1 MDTTGFGFPFRIN
14 DIGQVQALTGND
26 NIRARILQV
35 LLTSPGE
42 RVNLP
47 EFGCGLR
54 DLIFDLDNDILAATT
69 EFAVT
74 RALQRWLGDEIVVQ
88 SVDVLNHEVDPKV
101 PEGELQIEVLY
112 VRRDRLEPGKVKIA
126 F

>member
-1 MDTTGFGFPFRIN
+1 MGTTSFGFPFKIN
-14 DIGQVQALTGND
+14 ELGQADTLSGND
-26 NIRARILQV
+26 NIRAKILQV

-42 RVNLP
+42 RVQLP

-54 DLIFDLDNDILAATT
+54 DLVFDPNNEILAATT

-74 RALQRWLGDEIVVQ
+74 KALQQWLAQDILVQ
-88 SVDVLNHEVDPKV
+88 SVDVSNAATNQDIA
-101 PEGELQIEVLY
+101 EGELQVEVVYLL
-112 VRRDRLEPGKVKIA
+112 RDRLQPGKVKIA

>member
-1 MDTTGFGFPFRIN
+1 MDTTGPAFPFTIDNLGRVAT
-14 DIGQVQALTGND
+14 QTGDENLH
-26 NIRARILQV
+26 ARIIQV

-54 DLIFDLDNDILAATT
+54 ELLFDPNNEILAATT
-69 EFAVT
+69 EFSVSRT
-74 RALQRWLGDEIVVQ
+74 LVRWLGDEILVEQVAVTNDDDTLEVEVV
-88 SVDVLNHEVDPKV
+88 
-101 PEGELQIEVLY
+101 Y
-112 VRRDRLEPGKVKIA
+112 VRRDSLETGRVKIA

>member
-1 MDTTGFGFPFRIN
+1 MDKTGWSFPFNIN
-14 DIGQVQALTGND
+14 ELGRVDTASGND
-26 NIRARILQV
+26 DIRNKVLQV

-54 DLIFDLDNDILAATT
+54 DLVFDPNNEILAATT
-69 EFAVT
+69 EFTV
-74 RALQRWLGDEIVVQ
+74 RKSLQRWLAEDIIVQAVDIHNDES
-88 SVDVLNHEVDPKV
+88 SVMVEVAY
-101 PEGELQIEVLY
+101 L
-112 VRRDRLEPGKVKIA
+112 RRDQLQADKVKIT

>member
-1 MDTTGFGFPFRIN
+1 MDTTGPAFPFTIDNLGRVAT
-14 DIGQVQALTGND
+14 QTGDENLH
-26 NIRARILQV
+26 ARIIQV

-54 DLIFDLDNDILAATT
+54 ELLFDPNNEILTATT
-69 EFAVT
+69 EFSVSRT
-74 RALQRWLGDEIVVQ
+74 LVRWLGDEILVEQVAVTNDDGALEVEVV
-88 SVDVLNHEVDPKV
+88 
-101 PEGELQIEVLY
+101 Y
-112 VRRDRLEPGKVKIA
+112 VRRDSLETGRVKIA

>member
-1 MDTTGFGFPFRIN
+1 MDTTGPAFPFTIDNLGRVAT
-14 DIGQVQALTGND
+14 QTGD
-26 NIRARILQV
+26 ESLRARIIQV

-54 DLIFDLDNDILAATT
+54 ELLFDPNNEILAATT
-69 EFAVT
+69 EFSVN
-74 RALQRWLGDEIVVQ
+74 RMLVRWLGDEILVEQVGITHEDGRLEVEVV
-88 SVDVLNHEVDPKV
+88 
-101 PEGELQIEVLY
+101 Y
-112 VRRDRLEPGKVKIA
+112 VRRDRLETGRVKIA

>member
-1 MDTTGFGFPFRIN
+1 MDTTGPAFPFTIDNLGRVAT
-14 DIGQVQALTGND
+14 QTGDENLH
-26 NIRARILQV
+26 ARIIQV

-54 DLIFDLDNDILAATT
+54 ELLFDPNNEILAATT
-69 EFAVT
+69 EFSVSRT
-74 RALQRWLGDEIVVQ
+74 LVRWLGDEILVEQVAVTNDDGTLEVEVV
-88 SVDVLNHEVDPKV
+88 
-101 PEGELQIEVLY
+101 Y
-112 VRRDRLEPGKVKIA
+112 VRRDSLETGRVKIA

>member
-1 MDTTGFGFPFRIN
+1 MDKTGWSFPFSI
-14 DIGQVQALTGND
+14 DDVGHVGTAKGND
-26 NIRARILQV
+26 HIRNKVLQV

-54 DLIFDLDNDILAATT
+54 DLVFDPNNEILAATT
-69 EFAVT
+69 EFT
-74 RALQRWLGDEIVVQ
+74 IYKALQRWLADDIIVQ
-88 SVDVLNHEVDPKV
+88 GVDVSND
-101 PEGELQIEVLY
+101 EGELSVEVAY
-112 VRRDRLEPGKVKIA
+112 VRRDQLEADKIKIA

>member
-1 MDTTGFGFPFRIN
+1 MDTTGIGFPFGIN
-14 DIGQVQALTGND
+14 ELGQVASLSSDD

-42 RVNLP
+42 RVMRP

-54 DLIFDLDNDILAATT
+54 DLVFDPNNDVLAATT
-69 EFAVT
+69 EFTSAK
-74 RALQRWLGDEIVVQ
+74 ALQQWLADEIIVQ
-88 SVDVLNHEVDPKV
+88 SVDVTNEDGRLEV
-101 PEGELQIEVLY
+101 EVTY
-112 VRRDRLEPGKVKIA
+112 TRRDLLQAGRIKIA

>member
-1 MDTTGFGFPFRIN
+1 MDTTGPAFPFTIDNLGRVAT
-14 DIGQVQALTGND
+14 QTGDENLH
-26 NIRARILQV
+26 ARIIQV

-54 DLIFDLDNDILAATT
+54 ELLFDPNNEILAATT
-69 EFAVT
+69 EFSVSRT
-74 RALQRWLGDEIVVQ
+74 LVRWLGDEILVEQVAVTHEDGTLEVEVV
-88 SVDVLNHEVDPKV
+88 
-101 PEGELQIEVLY
+101 Y
-112 VRRDRLEPGKVKIA
+112 VRRDSLETGRVKIA